1 MINATDRNKALYVA
15 ELFNQ
20 VFGVQSPIFLPYG
33 RKENYTAGNYPDITL
48 MPSQEAEAVSW
59 MGTSV
64 FGSFTLAGGAYQ
76 TYARDGRIETLQMS
90 DFVMPYATLVDF
102 QQNMIL
108 TQTRTVGN
116 TGTVKEV
123 YGLDDW
129 KISIRGLCLNDDFR
143 PTHATAQEQAQALT
157 AWRNLACSIEVV
169 GRQFLE
175 KKIHNIV
182 IQSLAIRPVQGK
194 SDVVSFEIEALSDQA
209 IELIDVL

>member
-1 MINATDRNKALYVA
+1 MNATERNKALYVA
-15 ELFNQ
+15 ELFHQ
-20 VFGVQSPIFLPYG
+20 VFGIQVPVYIPYG
-33 RKENYTAGNYPDITL
+33 SREHYTAGHYPDITL
-48 MPSQEAEAVSW
+48 MPGQEAEAVSW

-64 FGSFTLAGGAYQ
+64 FGAFTLAGGAYQ
-76 TYARDGRIETLQMS
+76 TYARDGRIETLTMP

-102 QQNMIL
+102 QQNMNI

-116 TGTVKEV
+116 NGTVKEV

-129 KISIRGLCLNDDFR
+129 TISIRGLCLNDDFR
-143 PTHATAQEQAQALT
+143 PTHPTAHRQAQALT

-194 SDVVSFEIEALSDQA
+194 SDVVSFEIEALSDEA
-209 IELIDVL
+209 IELIDIL